1 MGNVLRR
8 GNCKKPSDAANAAPP
23 TPADL
28 SDAAVRRVV
37 DAFLRNPDVNQTY
50 LPDAIERRLYYN
62 VIKLFLG
69 VLSES
74 LKHARVELLGHQ
86 IVLHMDPMALSPP
99 AAAAAV
105 LPVPAP
111 AAPAATPKS
120 FHI

>member
-1 MGNVLRR
+1 MGNVFRR
-8 GNCKKPSDAANAAPP
+8 HAKTPAPAPAPAPTPP
-23 TPADL
+23 TAADL

-62 VIKLFLG
+62 MIKLFLG

-99 AAAAAV
+99 PPMAA
-105 LPVPAP
+105 
-111 AAPAATPKS
+111 AAPAAAATS
-120 FHI
+120 L